1 MDLAE
6 RTDDGDGDRADELDH
21 RHPCSARTGAESHP
35 AILELPAGLVAR
47 NAALYLALN
56 TDMAVNEAIALLIAV
71 ASPAS
76 VTELPRTGN
85 GCA

>member
-1 MDLAE
+1 MAMAIALMSSITVTRAAREQE
-6 RTDDGDGDRADELDH
+6 RNCIA
-21 RHPCSARTGAESHP
+21 

-85 GCA
+85 GRLIA